1 MELLSNYR
9 HRNGGGTRAYTA
21 FLQQYANRVT
31 RRSHLSEVKLENILS
46 GDTCYPISLTNFEA
60 YLIHEASYSIPDLYC
75 AILNPT
81 QEYTVENLQ
90 FVVWFQD
97 YRERF
102 MALPDKLQA
111 SSPGRTDFAFAVP
124 SPARTAQRVADSMRQ
139 ADQLRR
145 ADASTSPI
153 LSRNPSHGRSRSSS
167 DERNS
172 TAHSPFMSR
181 DDPPH
186 ASITPESRQQPFR
199 KEGMRIVAT
208 FFKPGAAKEL
218 PLDPVVRDTVIRD
231 LTWNTH
237 PDVFLPAYEE
247 IYHILET
254 TSLPRFLASASANIN
269 RPKQL
274 FWYAVGI
281 ADVLLGVVLAIVLI
295 TALPAPP
302 QASRAWRLF
311 AVPLAGIGF
320 MQAYSA
326 WRGFCSEVWGRGHT
340 QLRVWELQEMDA
352 EAAHHW
358 ARVLRPDASPRH
370 KSAEKAQVC
379 TIERVDD
386 VRAIAPFAADRTP
399 PPSEGRRSSK
409 PGAGKPL
416 FTRLPGLGGRR
427 GRDCDRRSRDGDDG
441 ARADEE
447 VAYARPPVFGPER
460 VVLDPRIQAVHR
472 QIMRDMLYAGFWFTL
487 AFTVLILAVPAY
499 R

>member
-1 MELLSNYR
+1 
-9 HRNGGGTRAYTA
+9 
-21 FLQQYANRVT
+21 
-31 RRSHLSEVKLENILS
+31 
-46 GDTCYPISLTNFEA
+46 
-60 YLIHEASYSIPDLYC
+60 
-75 AILNPT
+75 
-81 QEYTVENLQ
+81 
-90 FVVWFQD
+90 
-97 YRERF
+97 

-145 ADASTSPI
+145 ADASTSPA
-153 LSRNPSHGRSRSSS
+153 LSKNPSSEQGRSSS
-167 DERNS
+167 SSDDRNS

-186 ASITPESRQQPFR
+186 ASITPESKQQPFR

-281 ADVLLGVVLAIVLI
+281 ADLLLGVVLAIVLI
-295 TALPAPP
+295 MALPAPP

-358 ARVLRPDASPRH
+358 ARVLRPGAPPRR
-370 KSAEKAQVC
+370 KSAEKAQVR

-386 VRAIAPFAADRTP
+386 VRAIAPFAAVRTP
-399 PPSEGRRSSK
+399 PPPDGRRASK
-409 PGAGKPL
+409 SGAGKPL
-416 FTRLPGLGGRR
+416 FTRFPRLGGRQ
-427 GRDCDRRSRDGDDG
+427 GRECDRRSWDGDDG